1 MCYDFEK
8 LAAWW
13 NEPNKKWF
21 KIGKLTLTILRSLIF
36 VAFTFALVV
45 FKINIEPKLSFPFL
59 CLYLSLIYN
68 WRFLISLLLVVLI
81 LLLKIYGC
89 ACGTSSDTCFIKLK
103 KNLYKSFK
111 AIYWSE
117 LDWPCFL
124 RLKYYIYILNVAHYL
139 IYLTSVVVIGLIQ
152 ILTPS
157 IYNPAVI
164 IYFFNS
170 GLFFA
175 HVLIEI
181 YRLVQAQRVQ
191 STIRDIFAAD
201 VKFDPKALTMISED
215 QLGSLVCAN
224 YTTCMIADSQHRAFS
239 HPKEIFKIKFTSCD
253 YKQKGANIVIG
264 FHQTTI
270 ESAKSILTTSFR
282 PSPSGMIGKGI
293 YFANNYDITEHKRN
307 QSTEGGAIFCARVD
321 LGKVFEMSD
330 KTDNRDLSKY
340 FNSKY
345 LHHAGG
351 AQYDEFVVYS
361 DEQIV
366 DYVIIVESK
375 AIDSYRRRSQKNYC
389 DCI

>member
-1 MCYDFEK
+1 
-8 LAAWW
+8 
-13 NEPNKKWF
+13 
-21 KIGKLTLTILRSLIF
+21 
-36 VAFTFALVV
+36 
-45 FKINIEPKLSFPFL
+45 
-59 CLYLSLIYN
+59 
-68 WRFLISLLLVVLI
+68 
-81 LLLKIYGC
+81 
-89 ACGTSSDTCFIKLK
+89 
-103 KNLYKSFK
+103 
-111 AIYWSE
+111 
-117 LDWPCFL
+117 
-124 RLKYYIYILNVAHYL
+124 
-139 IYLTSVVVIGLIQ
+139 VIGLIQ